1 MPEQEPK
8 LCCAGCDGELD
19 DDGYCPSPS
28 CDVNGAE
35 HYDASDPEQ
44 GPMPPAWAG
53 PELGQAQQQLLADP
67 PDWLRETM
75 TEVVRSFPPVHLA
88 LARAAGQIRGV
99 SKDREADKDQ
109 GGYRFRGIDGVL
121 GGVHFPLAEA
131 GILMV
136 PRDLEIERETWPHWG
151 HGKWTMYRVHL
162 EWEIY
167 GPRGDTIIVTNWG
180 EALDNADKGLG
191 KARSYA
197 QKDLLIRL
205 LTIPTDD
212 PDMDTEA
219 TRFETDTPGVE
230 GGQQQG
236 QRRRASSSSEGEGGD
251 VAEPADPELVAELQ
265 LIIAGLDD
273 ERKAKVREA
282 WMRALGG
289 VKPEQLDARAAKRAR
304 ALITGMVPDHAK
316 VLEQTRMKV
325 QIGDLPDPTAPEP
338 EDDGGAAQ
346 GDGSEGDTSSTTTAE
361 ASAVD
366 ARAEGDT
373 SPAATGDTST
383 PASDDGSAPG
393 GDDDSTAGEGDA
405 SPRREQNRSIA
416 TVLRSWIDA
425 IGDPKVLEQHT
436 TEVSEM
442 AWQTV
447 DKDLRDTFGV
457 DAPGELHVDLRRL
470 ALVVG
475 RAVGP
480 EAIGELIA
488 EGHLQPL
495 EQPEQ

>member
-1 MPEQEPK
+1 MPEQEPT
-8 LCCAGCDGELD
+8 LCCTGCDGELD
-19 DDGYCPSPS
+19 ADGYCPSPS

-35 HYDASDPEQ
+35 HYDANDPEQ
-44 GPMPPAWAG
+44 GPMPTAPT
-53 PELGQAQQQLLADP
+53 ELELLEAELQRRLQAALADQ
-67 PDWLRETM
+67 
-75 TEVVRSFPPVHLA
+75 PPVHLA
-88 LARAAGQIRGV
+88 LCRAAAAVRGV
-99 SKDREADKDQ
+99 AKDRSADPDQ
-109 GGYRFRGIDGVL
+109 GGYKFRGIDGVL
-121 GGVHFPLAEA
+121 GAVHFPLAEA
-131 GILMV
+131 GVLMV

-151 HGKWTMYRVHL
+151 HGKWTFYRVHL

-180 EALDNADKGLG
+180 EALDNGDKGLG

-219 TRFETDTPGVE
+219 TRYETDTPGVE

-236 QRRRASSSSEGEGGD
+236 QRRRQASGGDGEGGGD
-251 VAEPADPELVAELQ
+251 VAEPADPEMVAELQ

-289 VKPEQLDARAAKRAR
+289 VKPEALDARAAKRAR

-325 QIGDLPDPTAPEP
+325 QIGDLPDPTTPEP

-361 ASAVD
+361 ASPVD

-373 SPAATGDTST
+373 STAATGDTST

-393 GDDDSTAGEGDA
+393 GDDASGSSTAGEDDA

-436 TEVSEM
+436 TEVSDM

-480 EAIGELIA
+480 EAIAELIA
-488 EGHLQPL
+488 EGHLQQL
-495 EQPEQ
+495 EQPEGE